1 MSIFTPK
8 HREELQNAIQE
19 YCEHYYVEYYN
30 HHYVIKNDGEFTK
43 YGFMYDWDV
52 SNVTNMSY
60 LFAGLEYFD
69 EDISSWDVSNVTNME
84 GMFEDCVWF
93 NCDIDSWD
101 VSNVENLS
109 YTFSNA
115 NSFNADISG
124 WNISK
129 CKKMIGTFYNA
140 EAFSNDLSKWKQRI
154 NPKCEVSRTM
164 FYNSGYDYEFWDCTV
179 FDLPCKKMC

>member
-8 HREELQNAIQE
+8 HREELENAIE
-19 YCEHYYVEYYN
+19 EYYN
-30 HHYVIKNDGEFTK
+30 HYYKHDNILNNDGITK
-43 YGFMYDWDV
+43 YGYTMYEWDV
-52 SNVTNMSY
+52 TNVTNMSY

-93 NCDIDSWD
+93 NCDIGLWD

-109 YTFSNA
+109 YTFSGA
-115 NSFNADISG
+115 NMFYSNISG

-179 FDLPCKKMC
+179 FDLPCKKIC